1 MDYWS
6 IELNIHLS
14 KYTYTEQELCEMGA
28 KVISATVV
36 EDEFYRRFGDR
47 GFMYD
52 YPPDPEPEINSKK
65 PIECYRYRLDPE
77 FIKGGV
83 FLNEVVYKF
92 LYYGAINYIRDG
104 KIDQLI

>member
-1 MDYWS
+1 MVYWS
-6 IELNIHLS
+6 IELNVHLD

-28 KVISATVV
+28 KVISVTVV

-52 YPPDPEPEINSKK
+52 YPPDPEPEINSGE
-65 PIECYRYRLDPE
+65 PIKCYRYRLDPE
-77 FIKGGV
+77 FIKGGI

-92 LYYGAINYIRDG
+92 LYYGAINYIRDE